1 MDPTSESDAIE
12 KAQKVFADFNLGI
25 DDLLAQYQ
33 AKIALKKYCKEDL
46 KMGEQFMKEFLQMM
60 EGIIDAQEKG
70 FTQVELYDILN
81 FAWE

>member
-60 EGIIDAQEKG
+60 ESIIDAQEKG